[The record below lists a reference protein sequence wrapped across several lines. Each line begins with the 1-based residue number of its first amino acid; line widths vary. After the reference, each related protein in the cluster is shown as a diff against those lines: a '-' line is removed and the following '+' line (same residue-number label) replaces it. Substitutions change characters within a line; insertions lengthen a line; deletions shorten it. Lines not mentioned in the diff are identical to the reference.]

1 MRIYKV
7 LVTKVY
13 DYTNGSIG
21 EILGYEHVVDYDYRL
36 KSDGFYVNEA
46 NKSFVINLDARIGK
60 PYEFIFETYQKM
72 LSERILLDTRESKL
86 GNLLDD
92 EDL

>member
-21 EILGYEHVVDYDYRL
+21 EIIGYDQVVDYDWRL
-36 KSDGFYVNEA
+36 KTDGFYVDEA
-46 NKSFVINLDARIGK
+46 NKSFVINLDARIGR
-60 PYEFIFETYQKM
+60 PYEFIFEKYQEM
-72 LSERILLDTRESKL
+72 LKARILLDTRESKL

-92 EDL
+92 GL

>member
-21 EILGYEHVVDYDYRL
+21 EIIGYDQIY
-36 KSDGFYVNEA
+36 
-46 NKSFVINLDARIGK
+46 
-60 PYEFIFETYQKM
+60 
-72 LSERILLDTRESKL
+72 
-86 GNLLDD
+86 
-92 EDL
+92 